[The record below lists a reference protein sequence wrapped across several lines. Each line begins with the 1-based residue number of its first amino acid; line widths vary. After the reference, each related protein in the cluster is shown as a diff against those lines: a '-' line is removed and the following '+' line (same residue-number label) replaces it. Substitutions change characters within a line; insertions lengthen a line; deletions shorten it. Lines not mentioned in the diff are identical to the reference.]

1 MTVKLNNQSLNTSIL
16 IRLKLLEQKRNCT
29 FLNHVH
35 VFIYLPQFRSFDLHS
50 SLTI

>member
-35 VFIYLPQFRSFDLHS
+35 VFIYYLNFEASIYIQV
-50 SLTI
+50 